1 MLFILFGNLEQFLLS
16 LLFMSKAEVICRFS
30 QSGFYTLKS
39 VFNSTAFQQSCQHH
53 LTVPFFSFK
62 KHPSCVCQEFDT
74 SLAWVRKTYGCSIIW
89 NMGNAWEQCS
99 SCFQCYCGDTV
110 LGVRSPTR
118 LPCCSQH
125 GLISSRFCYL
135 ALDITAV
142 TLSSLKEE
150 LTLLSRAPDSS
161 GSDSSAISSLC
172 VFNGYQNISW
182 YFFCF
187 LFLSCWHLH
196 QDLFRFEVC
205 KVCN

>member
-16 LLFMSKAEVICRFS
+16 LLFMSKAEVICQLSWSR
-30 QSGFYTLKS
+30 FYTLKS
-39 VFNSTAFQQSCQHH
+39 VFKNTAIQQWYQHY

-62 KHPSCVCQEFDT
+62 KHPTCVCQEFDT

-89 NMGNAWEQCS
+89 NMGDAWEQCS

-110 LGVRSPTR
+110 LGVWSPTR

-161 GSDSSAISSLC
+161 GSDSLAISSLC
-172 VFNGYQNISW
+172 VF
-182 YFFCF
+182 
-187 LFLSCWHLH
+187 
-196 QDLFRFEVC
+196 DLVDI
-205 KVCN
+205 